1 MNLNYPKKRLYIIN
15 LDRLQVG
22 GYSMKLLSPRDVAEV
37 TGLPY
42 RKALLIVKSANHIQ
56 IGNCYYITERALAAL
71 LNPSTAILI
80 EEDK

>member
-1 MNLNYPKKRLYIIN
+1 MKMLNAK
-15 LDRLQVG
+15 Q
-22 GYSMKLLSPRDVAEV
+22 VAEI

-56 IGNCYYITERALAAL
+56 IGNCYYITERALTAL

>member
-1 MNLNYPKKRLYIIN
+1 
-15 LDRLQVG
+15 
-22 GYSMKLLSPRDVAEV
+22 MKMLTAKQVAEL

-42 RKALLIVKSANHIQ
+42 RKALLLVKSANHIQ

-80 EEDK
+80 EEDEK